1 MEAKQQYQWL
11 YRHRH
16 LLRIFAA
23 ILLIVFALGVYLLVY
38 MTGGIKFVYSHSM
51 YVPILLSGFLF
62 GMTGGVLFGLF
73 AGFVL
78 GPFMPIDVVTGE
90 MQLTANWLYRTGF
103 FVLIGFLSGA
113 ASQMTRSYVE
123 RLKWASEHD
132 LVTQLP
138 NRNALIGRLSKIDE
152 DKPSSSLL
160 LLVVIFLEN
169 EMELRSSFGEAV
181 VEEVVRQIPQ
191 RVVSAVQIESPVY
204 RINSA
209 QVSVLLE
216 IDEQEQDAL
225 LDRLVDA
232 FRTPFSINGIP
243 IHIDVRMGYAICS
256 RDMDSPEDCLRKAE
270 EALAVAVERVQDK
283 VAYKPVFRSVKQD
296 NLAIIGSLKDAL
308 GDGQLSMHYQP
319 KVDIRSGEV
328 HGVEALMRWS
338 HPELGNIPP
347 GTFIPRAEQSTL
359 ISLVTDFALEQSMR
373 QLAQWKKCGIDIAV
387 AINISSRN
395 LLQPGFA
402 DLILRLLQEY
412 ELDGASIELEVTEG
426 ALMMDMAH
434 TIHELATLS
443 NAKIIISVDDFGTGY
458 SSLQYLHLLPISII
472 KIDQCFV
479 RDLPAEKGAVNIVEA
494 AVTLAHK
501 MGMKVIAEGV
511 EHRAAYDFLQS
522 AGCDMAQGY
531 LLSKPLAAEEFERW
545 YQACGGRYAHSGQ
558 A

>member
-1 MEAKQQYQWL
+1 MEAKQQYLWL
-11 YRHRH
+11 YRHRR

-23 ILLIVFALGVYLLVY
+23 VLLIAFAIGVYLLVY

-62 GMTGGVLFGLF
+62 GMAGGALFGLF
-73 AGFVL
+73 AGIVL
-78 GPFMPIDVVTGE
+78 GPFMPIDIVTGE
-90 MQLTANWLYRTGF
+90 MQETANWLYRTGF
-103 FVLIGFLSGA
+103 FVLIGFLSGL
-113 ASQMTRSYVE
+113 ASNLTRSYVE
-123 RLKWASEHD
+123 RLKWTSEHD

-138 NRNALIGRLSKIDE
+138 NRNALIGRLSKIAE
-152 DKPSSSLL
+152 EGHSNFLV
-160 LLVVIFLEN
+160 VVIFLEN

-181 VEEVVRQIPQ
+181 VEEAVRQIPQ
-191 RVVSAVQIESPVY
+191 RVVDAVQTELPVY

-216 IDEQEQDAL
+216 AGEQEQDAL

-243 IHIDVRMGYAICS
+243 IHIDVRIGYAICS
-256 RDMDSPEDCLRKAE
+256 RDMDGPEDCLRKAE
-270 EALAVAVERVQDK
+270 EALAVAIERVQDK

-296 NLAIIGSLKDAL
+296 NLAIIGSLKEAL

-319 KVDIRSGEV
+319 KVDIKSGEV
-328 HGVEALMRWS
+328 HGVEALMRWN
-338 HPELGNIPP
+338 HPEQGNISP

-359 ISLVTDFALEQSMR
+359 ISLVTEFALEHSMR
-373 QLAQWKKCGIDIAV
+373 QLAQWKMRGIDIAV

-402 DLILRLLQEY
+402 DQILRLLQKH

-545 YQACGGRYAHSGQ
+545 YQACGGRYAHSV
-558 A
+558 